1 MHPDGSPRRRR
12 MRVGVEAFL
21 WSPVPTLSAAQRR
34 NWYSGTAGICQYF
47 PGDSLRGANADASA
61 TFSVKGAGMAEM
73 NEMHVNGIIPIIPTP
88 FTAEERVD
96 WPSLRRLVDFA
107 FAAGVCA
114 VCLPA
119 FASEFY
125 KLSER
130 ERLRLVA
137 EAVNHSVG
145 RMPVFAQVNFVSTTQ
160 AVETAV
166 EAQEAG
172 GSAIAAAVPRMFAF
186 GEHELFLYF
195 DRLLSAID
203 IPLLIQDFNP
213 SGSTVSAR
221 FVSELHR
228 AHPHFKWIKLEEP
241 MMSSRVTEILDAT
254 AGEVGVLEG
263 WGGMYMLDLI
273 PAGICGVMPGL
284 AVSDLLAVVFKLATA
299 GDMAGA
305 YKIYESVLPQIVLS
319 LQHMELFHHAE
330 KRLLV
335 ARGILQEAVVR
346 QLTLKLDRHNEDRIS
361 FLNEQILALLDQL
374 DLPHNPIVPTMA
386 GQPH

>member
-1 MHPDGSPRRRR
+1 MAK
-12 MRVGVEAFL
+12 M
-21 WSPVPTLSAAQRR
+21 
-34 NWYSGTAGICQYF
+34 NGI
-47 PGDSLRGANADASA
+47 
-61 TFSVKGAGMAEM
+61 
-73 NEMHVNGIIPIIPTP
+73 HVNGIIPIIPTP

-96 WPSLRRLVDFA
+96 WPSLGRLVDFA

-137 EAVNHSVG
+137 EAVHDSVG
-145 RMPVFAQVNFVSTTQ
+145 RIPVFAQVNFVSATQ

-166 EAQEAG
+166 EVQEAG
-172 GSAIAAAVPRMFAF
+172 ASAIAAAVPRMFAF
-186 GEHELFLYF
+186 GERDLFLYF

-305 YKIYESVLPQIVLS
+305 YKIFESVLPQIVFS

-330 KRLLV
+330 KRLLL

-346 QLTLKLDRHNEDRIS
+346 QLTLKLDKHIEDRIS
-361 FLNEQILALLDQL
+361 FLNGQILDLLDRL
-374 DLPHNPIVPTMA
+374 GLPLNPIHTPTSTE
-386 GQPH
+386 PHRIR